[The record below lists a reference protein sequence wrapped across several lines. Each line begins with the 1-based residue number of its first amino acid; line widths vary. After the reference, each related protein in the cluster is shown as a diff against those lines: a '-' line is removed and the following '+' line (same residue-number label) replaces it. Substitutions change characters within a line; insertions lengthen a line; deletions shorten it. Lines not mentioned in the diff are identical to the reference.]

1 MERTWEPLERLFQDE
16 NGYWLHKLV
25 GSHYPAD
32 ELALAH
38 ANFAAAGLE
47 PALLRIFTPFV
58 DKNNDSDE
66 LDEYAPANSGK
77 KSPVRVKR
85 DASAGSKRGSD
96 ASAGST
102 KRPDASA
109 GSKRGSD
116 ASAGSRRGS
125 DASAGSKRGSD
136 ASAGSK
142 RGSDASAGSKRG
154 SDTKREPS
162 VRRRW
167 EEDSH
172 GAAGGSASSS
182 FSLVYGE
189 IGEVSSICFI
199 III

>member
-1 MERTWEPLERLFQDE
+1 MERTWEPLECLFQDG

-25 GSHYPAD
+25 GSHYSAE

-38 ANFAAAGLE
+38 ANFVAAGLE

-58 DKNNDSDE
+58 AKDNNDSDE

-77 KSPVRVKR
+77 KPPVRVMR

-96 ASAGST
+96 ASAGS
-102 KRPDASA
+102 ASV

-125 DASAGSKRGSD
+125 DASAGSKRD
-136 ASAGSK
+136 P
-142 RGSDASAGSKRG
+142 
-154 SDTKREPS
+154 PS
-162 VRRRW
+162 GPRRRCDD
-167 EEDSH
+167 DSH

-182 FSLVYGE
+182 PFNLVYRE